1 LRVVP
6 IVLSALLIAAHFSR
20 AGNTGMVAISL
31 ALPALLLVRRPWAAR
46 GVQAGLV
53 LVLAA
58 IEWFWTLANLARQ
71 RIASGE
77 PWLRLALIL
86 GTVALL
92 TAASA
97 LVFRSEKLRRRYRL
111 GD

>member
-1 LRVVP
+1 MRVVP

-20 AGNTGMVAISL
+20 AGNTGMVAVSL
-31 ALPALLLVRRPWAAR
+31 AFPALLLVRRPWAAR
-46 GVQAGLV
+46 GVQAGL
-53 LVLAA
+53 LLAA

-97 LVFRSEKLRRRYRL
+97 LVFRSEKLRRCYRL

>member
-1 LRVVP
+1 
-6 IVLSALLIAAHFSR
+6 VLSALLIAAHFSR

-46 GVQAGLV
+46 GVQAG

-111 GD
+111 DD

>member
-1 LRVVP
+1 VRMVP
-6 IVLSALLIAAHFSR
+6 VVLSALLMAAHFSR
-20 AGNTGMVAISL
+20 AGNTGMVAVSL
-31 ALPALLLVRRPWAAR
+31 AFPALLLIRRPWAAR
-46 GVQAGLV
+46 GVQVGL
-53 LVLAA
+53 LLGA
-58 IEWFWTLANLARQ
+58 IEWFWTLSTLARQ